1 MTTVSFGSGAPG
13 GTLFPLCVMGA
24 LVGYLFADAAALALD
39 LPTEFVNNFV
49 VLGIAG
55 LFASVVRAP
64 VTGVVL
70 AFELTGSLDALLS
83 VSIVSIISYVVA
95 NLTRTDPFY
104 EHLLG
109 NLLKSVSPAEKSAP
123 SGQRAA
129 TGEKALH
136 TVTVGAGSDVD
147 GLALADV
154 DWPDGVR
161 VVLVTRAGTDI
172 TPTGGTRLM
181 ALDEVI
187 LMTDAATDN
196 DGFQRA
202 RQMLGSSLES
212 DWQPRSSRVRAAIG
226 DLASRTSPT
235 PDDEP
240 KPRGSDRA

>member
-1 MTTVSFGSGAPG
+1 
-13 GTLFPLCVMGA
+13 MGA
-24 LVGYLFADAAALALD
+24 LVGYLFADGATLATG
-39 LPTEFVNNFV
+39 LPTEFIPNFL

-64 VTGVVL
+64 VTAVVL

-83 VSIVSIISYVVA
+83 VTIVSIISYVTA
-95 NLTRTDPFY
+95 NLTQTDPFY
-104 EHLLG
+104 EHLVG
-109 NLLKSVSPAEKSAP
+109 NLLGSIHRTQAFNAEKSDA
-123 SGQRAA
+123 S
-129 TGEKALH
+129 GEKALH

-147 GLALADV
+147 GLALADI

-187 LMTDAATDN
+187 LMTDAATDS

-226 DLASRTSPT
+226 GLASRASST